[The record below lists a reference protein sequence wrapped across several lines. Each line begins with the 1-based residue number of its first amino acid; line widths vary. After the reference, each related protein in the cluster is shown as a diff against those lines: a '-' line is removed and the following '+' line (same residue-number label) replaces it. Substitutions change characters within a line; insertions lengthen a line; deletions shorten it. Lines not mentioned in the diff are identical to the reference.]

1 MKRSEI
7 KRRPLADTT
16 LAGLEPEHATYREQD
31 GNGLYFRVKPNGQ
44 KSWELRYKKPDGK
57 WSWLG
62 LGGYPEISGSFARQK
77 AAQLRED
84 ASTGKNPLVSK
95 QARKVADQVAAN
107 NTFEALGR
115 EWFEARRTSW
125 ESGTSRRVLGALE
138 LHVFPVFGKRVY
150 TEILPLEWMEFLR
163 GMEQKGII
171 EQMGRVRAFCKE
183 IYDLARVTGRAVHNP
198 LEGLSKFLQSRS
210 AENYAHVSIEELP
223 ALLRAI
229 NSYPHAKDVRI
240 GLRLLSLLASRPS
253 EIREARWS
261 EIDLSKKL
269 WTIPAERM
277 KRRREHVVPLSRQ
290 AIEAITELRTLTGA
304 YPLLFPGRK
313 DRTIPRS
320 NTVFLMALRRLGYAG
335 RQTGHGFRHI
345 ASTILN
351 EQGFDENHIEAQL
364 SHAKE
369 GIAGVYNKAVYLPQ
383 RRVMMQ
389 WYADHLDSLE
399 AGNVVQGQFGKAV

>member
-1 MKRSEI
+1 MIGNTPRSPPRAGFLVSGYPSLSTPITSRRVCPRRCFEIPITGGIQEVKRSEI

-16 LAGLEPEHATYREQD
+16 LAGLEPEPATYREQD

-44 KSWELRYKKPDGK
+44 KSWELRYKKADGK

-62 LGGYPEISGSFARQK
+62 LGGYPEISGSLARQK

-84 ASTGKNPLVSK
+84 ASTGKNPSVSK
-95 QARKVADQVAAN
+95 QARKVADQIAAN

-138 LHVFPVFGKRVY
+138 FHVFPVFGKRVY

-210 AENYAHVSIEELP
+210 AENYAHVSIEQGENFGSWTWQELVD
-223 ALLRAI
+223 R
-229 NSYPHAKDVRI
+229 SQQH
-240 GLRLLSLLASRPS
+240 SLL
-253 EIREARWS
+253 
-261 EIDLSKKL
+261 DLL
-269 WTIPAERM
+269 A
-277 KRRREHVVPLSRQ
+277 
-290 AIEAITELRTLTGA
+290 A
-304 YPLLFPGRK
+304 
-313 DRTIPRS
+313 
-320 NTVFLMALRRLGYAG
+320 
-335 RQTGHGFRHI
+335 
-345 ASTILN
+345 
-351 EQGFDENHIEAQL
+351 
-364 SHAKE
+364 
-369 GIAGVYNKAVYLPQ
+369 
-383 RRVMMQ
+383 
-389 WYADHLDSLE
+389 
-399 AGNVVQGQFGKAV
+399 